1 MPLPVPPAML
11 CVRQKPS
18 RLSAY
23 PASRSAGHSFKLSVI
38 NPFSSLPCQSSS
50 VLLEPPAT
58 ALRWATAVQCRALAD
73 KGR

>member
-23 PASRSAGHSFKLSVI
+23 PASRSARHIHTVLIIDPPRLLASQHSSALLKPTGMPLS
-38 NPFSSLPCQSSS
+38 
-50 VLLEPPAT
+50 
-58 ALRWATAVQCRALAD
+58 
-73 KGR
+73 